1 MTFRQKPASKLT
13 VALLAA
19 MPVLGIVLWAAIKE
33 RPVKAGT
40 EADEAA
46 AARHAFSEKASAKYN
61 FRYGKDFP
69 FLPSNATTDTGEF
82 ISPQSFYTAEY
93 CGHCHQEAHQQ
104 WRESAHSNAN
114 RAPWYLRNVGLL
126 NSEKGIEFSRHC
138 EGCHDPIALVS
149 GALTEGAPK
158 KRPYDQDGVTC
169 TVCHSISKVD
179 TRGTG
184 SYTMGVPAV
193 LVDEDGKPITR
204 QVTDT
209 EILTHLD
216 RHSKAVMKDFYRTSE
231 FCASCHK
238 AALPRT
244 LNDYKWQR
252 AISLYDEWQNS
263 SFAKQSPLPFYSKD
277 AVSTCQ
283 TCHMQRE
290 AIKLTDYGAKKGQ
303 LASHRWLGA
312 NTVVPKYYGFSEQAT
327 RIVQFLQANV
337 FNVDI
342 FALETG
348 DSADVR
354 SAQTASTQTASD
366 QTASTQTVSTQ
377 TVSTQTASA
386 QTASAQP
393 QSLIAPLGLTSFRIA
408 PGELVTASVV
418 IQNKGIAHS
427 HVPEQRDMY
436 ESWVAF
442 TVKDA
447 AGKVLEQSGYIK
459 ANGNLDERAHS
470 FTNRL
475 VNIKGSLNSEHQVW
489 NNRVVAYNNTIQ
501 SGRSQVIRYAFHMP
515 SAASGDVTLTA
526 TVKYRRFDQHFMDFG
541 LNKHYEQPIVDMV
554 SQSRTIH
561 VGDNPAAPLAPAE
574 AKAENKEWMRWN
586 NYGIALLDAQQY
598 AASVAAFQH
607 VQKLRPDYADSF
619 TNQAIVDILWEKY
632 DDARPSLAKALAL
645 APGNARALYYR
656 ALVER
661 NEGNLDLAIEDLQ
674 AVAKAYPQSRDAH
687 RELGFSYYQQHKY
700 PLARAEYEYVQSI
713 DPDDLAAHYNL
724 AILYRRL
731 GMKDKA
737 SVQAAIFAD
746 QKDDPTAST
755 YALEYLRGHNEIA
768 NESVVWHVHELD
780 GPMHPVNGT
789 PSISGDMAGGGS
801 Q

>member
-1 MTFRQKPASKLT
+1 MRTAMLLKNTKLRESAIKLLLPSSAALSA
-13 VALLAA
+13 ALL
-19 MPVLGIVLWAAIKE
+19 LGWAFSQH
-33 RPVKAGT
+33 RTVKAGT
-40 EADEAA
+40 EAEEAA
-46 AARHAFSEKASAKYN
+46 AARHAFSEKAAAKYN
-61 FRYGKDFP
+61 FRYGKTLP
-69 FLPSNATTDTGEF
+69 FLPSNAATDTGEF
-82 ISPQSFYTAEY
+82 INPTSFYTADY

-104 WRESAHSNAN
+104 WRESAHSNSN
-114 RAPWYLRNVGLL
+114 RAPWYLKNVGLL
-126 NSEKGIEFSRHC
+126 NTEKGIEFSRHC

-169 TVCHSISKVD
+169 TVCHSIVKGD

-184 SYTMGVPAV
+184 SYVMGIPAV
-193 LVDEDGKPITR
+193 LVDDEGKPITR
-204 QVTDT
+204 MVSDA

-238 AALPRT
+238 AALPRA

-252 AISLYDEWQNS
+252 AIFLYDEWQNS
-263 SFAKQSPLPFYSKD
+263 SFAKQSPLPFYTKD
-277 AVSTCQ
+277 TVSTCQ

-290 AIKLTDYGAKKGQ
+290 AVKTTDYGAKQGK

-312 NTVVPKYYGFSEQAT
+312 NTMVPKYYGFDEQA
-327 RIVQFLQANV
+327 RRVVEFLQNNV

-342 FALETG
+342 FALEHG
-348 DSADVR
+348 EDADSPSSKSEVA
-354 SAQTASTQTASD
+354 AQTGSEK
-366 QTASTQTVSTQ
+366 
-377 TVSTQTASA
+377 
-386 QTASAQP
+386 P
-393 QSLIAPLGLTSFRIA
+393 QALIAPLGLTSFKIA
-408 PGELVTASVV
+408 PGELVTANVV
-418 IQNKGIAHS
+418 IQNKGTAHS

-442 TVKDA
+442 TVKDSS
-447 AGKVLEQSGYIK
+447 GKIIDDSGFIK
-459 ANGNLDERAHS
+459 PGGELDERAHS

-475 VNIKGSLNSEHQVW
+475 VNVKGTLNARHEVW

-501 SGRSQVIRYAFHMP
+501 SGRSQLIRYSFHMP
-515 SAASGDVTLTA
+515 ASGDVTITA
-526 TVKYRRFDQHFMDFG
+526 TVKYRRFDQHFIDFALSKG
-541 LNKHYEQPIVDMV
+541 YQQPIVDMV
-554 SQSRTIH
+554 SQTRTIH
-561 VGDNPAAPLAPAE
+561 IGDNAPAPLSPAE
-574 AKAENKEWMRWN
+574 AKLENKEWMRWN
-586 NYGIALLDAQQY
+586 NYGIGLLDAQQY
-598 AASVAAFQH
+598 AASVAAFQY
-607 VQKLRPDYADSF
+607 VQKLRPDNADAF

-632 DDARPSLAKALAL
+632 DDARPSLAKALSL

-674 AVAKAYPQSRDAH
+674 AVAKAFPQSRDAH

-713 DPDDLAAHYNL
+713 DPDDLSAHYNL
-724 AILYRRL
+724 SILYRRL

-737 SVQAAIFAD
+737 AIEAAKFAD

-755 YALEYLRGHNEIA
+755 YALEYLRNHNEIA
-768 NESVVWHVHELD
+768 NESVAWHVHELD
-780 GPMHPVNGT
+780 APAHVAPVVAPTSAN
-789 PSISGDMAGGGS
+789 MVGGGT